1 VDAEKTL
8 LLLLPRFSM
17 SHSSFAVC
25 LLAGL
30 ALSACSSAS
39 FSGTTPSRARTLAT
53 VSTTSTSTG
62 TDAPAAEP
70 GEPGTGSSSET
81 ATEPEGDASSTET
94 GTATE
99 VSTETGTETGTET
112 ATDTE
117 PGTETTTDTATD
129 VSTDPDTDPSEPPCQ
144 DQTRSIGAQIAFLID
159 NSQSNEATDCPF
171 PVKTGAKSSSGQPLY
186 RCELSTNREK
196 AVLASFDLLKKI
208 AENEPDNAEAVSS
221 VAVTSFPATELDG
234 FKVQSG
240 WLSAHSDERAGL
252 ANLLRFTREP
262 MGQTPY
268 GEAMASAQS
277 VFGSAA
283 GDARGKM
290 AILVTD
296 GLPTDRNPSAVQTKA
311 DELRKSGVKVVTVYV
326 TGPAQRSER
335 NADHRNL
342 LSKFESIYQSSN
354 QHWYDVGSYTSF
366 EPYVTAILGLAQGI
380 SQNEV
385 VEVQDSAALEKAL
398 LSIISQKAIRCER

>member
-8 LLLLPRFSM
+8 LLMLPRFSM

-30 ALSACSSAS
+30 ALSACSTAN

-53 VSTTSTSTG
+53 ASTTSTSTG
-62 TDAPAAEP
+62 IDAPGGEP
-70 GEPGTGSSSET
+70 GELGTDSSSET
-81 ATEPEGDASSTET
+81 ATAPESDASSTET
-94 GTATE
+94 GTETADE
-99 VSTETGTETGTET
+99 VSTETGAETGTET
-112 ATDTE
+112 STSTE
-117 PGTETTTDTATD
+117 PGSETTTDTSTDVATD
-129 VSTDPDTDPSEPPCQ
+129 PAEPPCQ

-196 AVLASFDLLKKI
+196 AVLASFDLLQKI
-208 AENEPDNAEAVSS
+208 ADNEPDNAEAVSA

-234 FKVQSG
+234 FKVQST
-240 WLSAHSDERAGL
+240 WRSAESDQRAGL
-252 ANLLRFTREP
+252 ASLLRFTREP

-283 GDARGKM
+283 SDARGKM

-296 GLPTDRNPSAVQTKA
+296 GLPTDRNPSAVQAKA
-311 DELRKSGVKVVTVYV
+311 DELRQSGVKVVTVYV
-326 TGPAQRSER
+326 TGPAVRSER
-335 NADHRNL
+335 HADHRSL

-354 QHWYDVGSYTSF
+354 QHWYDAGAYTSF
-366 EPYVTAILGLAQGI
+366 EQYVTAILGLAPGI

-385 VEVQDSAALEKAL
+385 IEVEDSAALEKAL
-398 LSIISQKAIRCER
+398 LSIVSQKAIRCER